1 MQPQTEVKENG
12 ETSVSEHQTDRKT
25 REELKNRENT
35 EKERLDKQKIEEKV
49 VSRKGDAE
57 REKVQGIDG
66 AILDSLL
73 QKLPRYGS
81 HI

>member
-1 MQPQTEVKENG
+1 MVKLLSLNIKLTE
-12 ETSVSEHQTDRKT
+12 R

-66 AILDSLL
+66 ASLDSLL